1 MYSDTYNLSA
11 EDRSKKRRQ
20 LTMQQMSHQSDLK
33 KVERRKNELKDD
45 LRRYEQERDR
55 MEMTIKEHKEEM
67 NKQDDRET
75 FLTEELRQIK
85 KRLIELG

>member
-1 MYSDTYNLSA
+1 MYSDTYNLSP
-11 EDRSKKRRQ
+11 EERSKKKRQ
-20 LTMQQMSHQSDLK
+20 LIMQQMSHQSDLK
-33 KVERRKNELKDD
+33 KVERRKNEIKDD

-55 MEMTIKEHKEEM
+55 MEMTIKEQKEAM
-67 NKQDDRET
+67 KKQDDRET

>member
-1 MYSDTYNLSA
+1 MYSDTYNLS
-11 EDRSKKRRQ
+11 EEERSKKKRQ
-20 LTMQQMSHQSDLK
+20 LIMQQMSHQSDLK
-33 KVERRKNELKDD
+33 KVERRKNEIKDD

-55 MEMTIKEHKEEM
+55 MEMTIKEHKEAM
-67 NKQDDRET
+67 KKQDDREV